1 MIQIQTTFMT
11 ERATPLPRLLG
22 DCPAIREARMVLR
35 AVAPLERHLIL
46 SGETG
51 TGKELFARNLHAR
64 SHRATGPF
72 QALRIGKNDPR
83 EFAAR
88 IFGLERGGNGR
99 AVSGVLERAGKG
111 TLFLD
116 GIECLDLAQ
125 QAGLLRALLS
135 GTVVRL
141 GGRGAVPADVRIVAG
156 TSADLAGE
164 VRRGRFREDLY
175 SLLGGIPVALPALRD
190 RGADIGL
197 LGEYFLTV
205 ACLARGR
212 PVPGLTG
219 NLVTVL
225 KEYSWPGNLNELKEV
240 MASAAAA
247 CRTKVLRLRDLPVS
261 VVEPG
266 DRGFE
271 GAFQWPTIRD
281 LDQLN
286 LDLKEFLERVE
297 TRLLAEA
304 LQGTGGNRNRAAE
317 SLGIKRTTLVEK
329 LKKKGM

>member
-64 SHRATGPF
+64 SHRAPGPF
-72 QALRIGKNDPR
+72 QALRMGKNDPR

-99 AVSGVLERAGKG
+99 VVPGVLERAGKG

-116 GIECLDLAQ
+116 GIERLDLAQ
-125 QAGLLRALLS
+125 QAGLLRALFS

-141 GGRGAVPADVRIVAG
+141 GGRMAVPADVRIVAG
-156 TSADLAGE
+156 TSADLAGQ

-190 RGADIGL
+190 RGADIEL

-205 ACLARGR
+205 ACLAGGR
-212 PVPGLTG
+212 SVPGLTG

-225 KEYSWPGNLNELKEV
+225 REYSWPGNLNELKEV

-247 CRTKVLRLRDLPVS
+247 CRTKVLRLRDLPGS

-266 DRGFE
+266 DRAFE

-281 LDQLN
+281 LDRLD